1 MIDLVKVIFS
11 VVTGVLVTLLWVY
24 ATPTDPITW
33 AVVIIC
39 HLVMIP
45 MLLVLAW
52 IDKLDTLF
60 KS

>member
-11 VVTGVLVTLLWVY
+11 VVTGVLITLLWVY

-39 HLVMIP
+39 HLILLP
-45 MLLVLAW
+45 MLLALAW
-52 IDKLDTLF
+52 IDKLDSFIKL
-60 KS
+60 